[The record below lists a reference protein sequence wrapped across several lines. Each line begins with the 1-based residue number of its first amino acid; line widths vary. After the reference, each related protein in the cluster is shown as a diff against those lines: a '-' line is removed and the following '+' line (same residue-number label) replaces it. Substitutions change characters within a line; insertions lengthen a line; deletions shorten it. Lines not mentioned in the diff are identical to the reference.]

1 MLMVLPLL
9 LAGAIAQ
16 ASPASGTV
24 RCEANEGAPVAAP
37 FGVTVCSGAARATP
51 ITHDEPQPGARVVS
65 LDPEGVFT
73 RAGLV
78 AGDVIYQV
86 NGESVKSGKEATEA
100 LRKPLKAAG
109 LSINF
114 WRNRAAYLLRV
125 WSD

>member
-1 MLMVLPLL
+1 MEVLPLL

-16 ASPASGTV
+16 ASAAPGTV

-37 FGVTVCSGAARATP
+37 LGVTLCAGVARASP

-65 LDPEGVFT
+65 LDPEGVFA

-78 AGDVIYQV
+78 PGDVIYQV
-86 NGESVKSGKEATEA
+86 NGESVKSGKEAAEA
-100 LRKPLKAAG
+100 LRRPPKAAG

-125 WSD
+125 WSE